1 MQGVLCG
8 GNQSQGSTTCGAATG
23 LWRISYMSAHKKQVG
38 GDHYKRM
45 AIQPSH
51 YIVKNKLGW
60 YEGNIVKY
68 ITRHSI
74 KGGRQDIEKVIH
86 YAELLLEDKYP
97 KSKGE
102 IRGEITRKYV
112 KKLARE
118 AK

>member
-1 MQGVLCG
+1 
-8 GNQSQGSTTCGAATG
+8 
-23 LWRISYMSAHKKQVG
+23 MSAHKKQTG

-97 KSKGE
+97 EDEGTR
-102 IRGEITRKYV
+102 RGRETANYI
-112 KKLARE
+112 KKLNRDRKKQE
-118 AK
+118 EMNK

>member
-1 MQGVLCG
+1 
-8 GNQSQGSTTCGAATG
+8 
-23 LWRISYMSAHKKQVG
+23 MSARDKQIG

-45 AIQPSH
+45 AIQPSD

-86 YAELLLEDKYP
+86 YAELLLEEEYP
-97 KSKGE
+97 KCRGDIMGE
-102 IRGEITRKYV
+102 KTRKYV
-112 KKLARE
+112 KKLNRDIKNE
-118 AK
+118 TK

>member
-1 MQGVLCG
+1 M
-8 GNQSQGSTTCGAATG
+8 N
-23 LWRISYMSAHKKQVG
+23 AHKKQIG

-86 YAELLLEDKYP
+86 YAQLLLEDQYIP
-97 KSKGE
+97 KKS
-102 IRGEITRKYV
+102 RGEIMGEKTLRYV
-112 KKLARE
+112 KKLNKE

>member
-1 MQGVLCG
+1 
-8 GNQSQGSTTCGAATG
+8 
-23 LWRISYMSAHKKQVG
+23 MSAHKKQIG

-97 KSKGE
+97 EDEGTR
-102 IRGEITRKYV
+102 RGRQTANYI
-112 KKLARE
+112 KKLNRDRKKQE
-118 AK
+118 EVK

>member
-1 MQGVLCG
+1 
-8 GNQSQGSTTCGAATG
+8 
-23 LWRISYMSAHKKQVG
+23 MSAHKKQIG

-51 YIVKNKLGW
+51 YI
-60 YEGNIVKY
+60 
-68 ITRHSI
+68 TRHSV
-74 KGGRQDIEKVIH
+74 KGGRQDVEKVIH
-86 YAELLLEDKYP
+86 YAELLLEDGYP

-112 KKLARE
+112 KKLNKE

>member
-1 MQGVLCG
+1 
-8 GNQSQGSTTCGAATG
+8 
-23 LWRISYMSAHKKQVG
+23 MSAHNRQVG

-86 YAELLLEDKYP
+86 YAELLLDYMYP

-102 IRGEITRKYV
+102 IQGEKTRKYV
-112 KKLARE
+112 MKLNKEKK
-118 AK
+118 

>member
-1 MQGVLCG
+1 
-8 GNQSQGSTTCGAATG
+8 
-23 LWRISYMSAHKKQVG
+23 MSAHKKQIG

-60 YEGNIVKY
+60 YEGNIIKY

-74 KGGRQDIEKVIH
+74 KGKRQDIEKVIH

-97 KSKGE
+97 DDEGTR
-102 IRGEITRKYV
+102 RGKITAAYV
-112 KKLARE
+112 KKLNKE
-118 AK
+118 MNK

>member
-1 MQGVLCG
+1 
-8 GNQSQGSTTCGAATG
+8 
-23 LWRISYMSAHKKQVG
+23 MSAHKKQIG
-38 GDHYKRM
+38 GDHYKKM

-86 YAELLLEDKYP
+86 YAQLLIEDRYTK
-97 KSKGE
+97 KETEGE
-102 IRGEITRKYV
+102 RMGRLTARRV
-112 KKLARE
+112 KKLNKQWKKEKEDDERPVQGN
-118 AK
+118 

>member
-1 MQGVLCG
+1 
-8 GNQSQGSTTCGAATG
+8 
-23 LWRISYMSAHKKQVG
+23 MSAHKKQIG

-51 YIVKNKLGW
+51 YIVKNNLGW

-86 YAELLLEDKYP
+86 YAQLLLEDQYIP
-97 KSKGE
+97 KKS
-102 IRGEITRKYV
+102 RGEIMGEKTLRYV
-112 KKLARE
+112 KKLNKE

>member
-1 MQGVLCG
+1 MKAR
-8 GNQSQGSTTCGAATG
+8 N
-23 LWRISYMSAHKKQVG
+23 KQIG

-45 AIQPSH
+45 SIQPSD

-86 YAELLLEDKYP
+86 YAQLLIEDRYTK
-97 KSKGE
+97 KETEGE
-102 IRGEITRKYV
+102 RMGRVTAKHV
-112 KKLARE
+112 KKLNKQWKKE
-118 AK
+118 KESK